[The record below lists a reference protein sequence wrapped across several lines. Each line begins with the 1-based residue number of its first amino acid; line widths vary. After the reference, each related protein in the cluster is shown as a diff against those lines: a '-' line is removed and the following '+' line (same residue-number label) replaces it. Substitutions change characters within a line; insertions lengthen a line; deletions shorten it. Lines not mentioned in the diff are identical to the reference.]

1 MQTIEV
7 IALLGVCILITLSF
21 INLFFCLFYI
31 CDKDFRKYFNQKL
44 VNEIT
49 GRQERVEML

>member
-7 IALLGVCILITLSF
+7 VALLGVCILITLSF

>member
-1 MQTIEV
+1 MQTTEV
-7 IALLGVCILITLSF
+7 LALLGVCILITLSF

-44 VNEIT
+44 VHEIT
-49 GRQERVEML
+49 GGQERVEMP

>member
-1 MQTIEV
+1 MQTTEAL
-7 IALLGVCILITLSF
+7 ALLGVCILISLSF

-44 VNEIT
+44 INEIT
-49 GRQERVEML
+49 GGQERVVIP

>member
-7 IALLGVCILITLSF
+7 VALLGVCILITLSF

-31 CDKDFRKYFNQKL
+31 CEKDFRKYFNQKL

-49 GRQERVEML
+49 GRQERVEIL

>member
-1 MQTIEV
+1 MQTTEV
-7 IALLGVCILITLSF
+7 LALLRVCILITLSF

-31 CDKDFRKYFNQKL
+31 CDKDFRKYFNQKV

-49 GRQERVEML
+49 GGQERVEIP